1 MTTDDLIAAFRLLA
15 DDTEL
20 PYLWSTDEVELYL
33 AEAEAEAAIRAR
45 LLIDSTTTTY
55 CSVTVVAGTASYALH
70 ANVLDVVDCAL
81 DGELLVR
88 TSREDL
94 NQASSSWPETTG
106 TPTSFFTEGGK
117 LALYP
122 NPSVAGS
129 LSLVVVRLP
138 VRPMGD
144 SPEIPASYHYKL
156 LDWALKLAYAK
167 RDTDTE
173 SQSLSEGY
181 AMRFAES
188 FGAPV
193 DANVQRKQAKHRPAV
208 VRYGGL

>member
-1 MTTDDLIAAFRLLA
+1 MTRAELIAAFRLLA
-15 DDTEL
+15 DDTT
-20 PYLWSTDEVELYL
+20 PDYLWSDPEIEVYL

-45 LLIDSTTTTY
+45 LLIDSTTAAY
-55 CSVTVVAGTASYALH
+55 CSVAVVAGTASYALH

-81 DGELLVR
+81 DGKLLAR

-94 NQASSSWPETTG
+94 NQVSSSWPETTG

-117 LALYP
+117 LVLYP
-122 NPSVAGS
+122 NPAAVGV

-138 VRPMGD
+138 VRPMGV
-144 SPEIPASYHYKL
+144 SPEIPASVHFKL
-156 LDWALKLAYAK
+156 LDWALKLAYSK

-173 SQSLSEGY
+173 SQVLAEGY
-181 AMRFAES
+181 AARFADS

-193 DANVQRKQAKHRPAV
+193 DANVQRKQAKHRPAIV
-208 VRYGGL
+208 MYGGF